1 LPRLDDTGNEQLK
14 PIRGNP
20 PSLVNVPSG
29 CAFHPRCDFA
39 REERC
44 STEVPQLRS
53 IDSSTHTSA
62 CHFAEE
68 LREVGVQELRE
79 GVSP

>member
-1 LPRLDDTGNEQLK
+1 QLK

-44 STEVPQLRS
+44 STEVPALRV
-53 IDSSTHTSA
+53 IDAGTHLSA
-62 CHFAEE
+62 CHYAEE

-79 GVSP
+79 GALP